1 MTGRGAYLAG
11 GRWNSP
17 GHHAVYTSG
26 NLSLAMLELLVHIDD
41 AYSFRRTPHV
51 FHSVTFPESAV
62 TTLSRFHLPDG
73 WDARP
78 ETASSQVAGDEWL
91 ESLVTPV
98 LAVPSVIVPPELS
111 YDPLY
116 LNYVLNPQHPEFPA
130 LVEAGHT
137 QDLLWDV
144 RLTRTA

>member
-1 MTGRGAYLAG
+1 MSGAGAHLAG

-17 GHHAVYTSG
+17 GLHAVYTSG

-41 AYSFRRTPHV
+41 AHSFRHTPHV
-51 FHSVTFPESAV
+51 YHSVAFPEGAV
-62 TTLSRFHLPDG
+62 ATLARSDLPVG
-73 WDARP
+73 WNSRP
-78 ETASSQVAGDEWL
+78 ETASSQVVGDEWL

-98 LAVPSVIVPPELS
+98 LAVPSVIAPPELS

-116 LNYVLNPQHPEFPA
+116 LNYVINPEHPEFSS
-130 LVEAGHT
+130 LVTVGRV
-137 QDLLWDV
+137 QDLTWDD